1 MSACTL
7 LAIASASA
15 APTTATSLVAN
26 PATAALRSLSRIARV
41 HSSTARSPDAS
52 CWPAGSSLRSA
63 PDCRATSTA
72 SGRCRSQPN
81 RTARASA
88 WSMSAA
94 VPVTRS
100 CSAFD
105 ANCCSTAST
114 ARSRVICSAAT
125 SAACSTARPATPGRP
140 CAPPTAST
148 NPYPMSPARMTA
160 AAHWAPVSSSECTPA
175 ASRPVSTRPLASRRP
190 LAGPP
195 AGAPDRVVAASGYP
209 VGSQM
214 TTSAPGRTPASSSDS
229 RARPPP
235 VSAMRRK
242 ASWICCRLASAA
254 ACRLTIVSNVWLSTS
269 SSGDVA
275 GMTTIG
281 KPARSASSTAAGGT
295 SARYSSSL
303 TPRPARPL
311 PASCSISRQ
320 NSPLSRGS
328 GYPVVSRNSSCLV
341 HRTMFGTVITLSRRT
356 GRSSPPAPAMIRA
369 PRMASSASISRTVG
383 ASAVTWLPRRRRPGS
398 ETTVPRPPPGSPGG
412 ADRRVT
418 ADRPVAAPR
427 PRRMGTGSAR
437 AAGRQRRR
445 ARILDQAAGPGQVR
459 RAGLG
464 VGVHVEQLHRVV
476 ADHLDHLLHR
486 HPLLEDRLREDAQRL
501 RRQRVVPLPGV
512 GDEQAAGRP
521 DPLHARRDLL
531 WGGILPRRRHRA
543 VAELRHGAQPGH
555 LLQGVQVKVRHPEV
569 GVGDDD
575 LLHAD
580 RAGLA
585 HERHDLPRG
594 QVRGAEDRAVLGDQL
609 QHLLDLGPE
618 LPVLVLHPDPLGLAP
633 AALL

>member
-1 MSACTL
+1 
-7 LAIASASA
+7 
-15 APTTATSLVAN
+15 
-26 PATAALRSLSRIARV
+26 
-41 HSSTARSPDAS
+41 
-52 CWPAGSSLRSA
+52 
-63 PDCRATSTA
+63 
-72 SGRCRSQPN
+72 
-81 RTARASA
+81 
-88 WSMSAA
+88 
-94 VPVTRS
+94 
-100 CSAFD
+100 
-105 ANCCSTAST
+105 
-114 ARSRVICSAAT
+114 
-125 SAACSTARPATPGRP
+125 
-140 CAPPTAST
+140 
-148 NPYPMSPARMTA
+148 
-160 AAHWAPVSSSECTPA
+160 
-175 ASRPVSTRPLASRRP
+175 
-190 LAGPP
+190 
-195 AGAPDRVVAASGYP
+195 
-209 VGSQM
+209 M
-214 TTSAPGRTPASSSDS
+214 TTSAPGRTSASSSDS
-229 RARPPP
+229 RASPPP
-235 VSAMRRK
+235 VSAMPRN
-242 ASWICCRLASAA
+242 ASWICCLLASAA

-275 GMTTIG
+275 GITTMG
-281 KPARSASSTAAGGT
+281 EPARSASSTAAGGT

-320 NSPLSRGS
+320 NSSLWRGS

-356 GRSSPPAPAMIRA
+356 GRSSPSAPAMIRA

-398 ETTVPRPPPGSPGG
+398 ETTFPRPPDSPCG

-418 ADRPVAAPR
+418 AGLPVAAPR
-427 PRRMGTGSAR
+427 PRRMATGSAR
-437 AAGRQRRR
+437 VAGRQRPG

-521 DPLHARRDLL
+521 DPLYTRRDLL
-531 WGGILPRRRHRA
+531 WGGILPGRRDRA
-543 VAELRHGAQPGH
+543 VAELRHGAQPGD
-555 LLQGVQVKVRHPEV
+555 LLQGVQVEIGHPEV

-580 RAGLA
+580 RTGLA

-594 QVRGAEDRAVLGDQL
+594 QV
-609 QHLLDLGPE
+609 
-618 LPVLVLHPDPLGLAP
+618 
-633 AALL
+633 